1 MRSIPAG
8 GEKAKEWDEGA
19 PVPRTWI
26 HLLMAIMKALKTRN
40 ALVRECMAELLGT
53 FVLLV
58 REAAFKAM
66 TGCVFTRFI
75 TIHLFHKPLH
85 LLPPT
90 YFIFHCYKR

>member
-75 TIHLFHKPLH
+75 TSRLFHKPLH